1 MIKTILMDTHVF
13 YWYIN
18 GDVKLPKNV
27 REELDNADKLLVSAM
42 ACYELS
48 WLIKKGKI
56 TLDLP
61 YPKWFELVQQTDI
74 EFVDTTPKIAHI
86 ATNLENHHTDPMDR
100 IIIATALM
108 FDCHLAS
115 MDTKFPL
122 YGELKNKLIY

>member
-1 MIKTILMDTHVF
+1 MNKTILMDTHVF

-18 GDVKLPKNV
+18 GDDKLPKSV
-27 REELDNADKLLVSAM
+27 REELDNADKLLVSAIT
-42 ACYELS
+42 CYELS

-56 TLDLP
+56 TLALP

-74 EFVDTTPKIAHI
+74 EFVDVTPNIAHI

-108 FDCHLAS
+108 LDCHLVS

-122 YGELKNKLIY
+122 YDELKNKLIY